1 MQDRRI
7 HDYIN
12 ELSAEEERLYE
23 RAGSGE
29 GIGPSE
35 AARLREIGIQLDQA
49 FDLLQQRAARRAAG
63 ADPGA
68 AEVRPPGVVEGY
80 EQ

>member
-12 ELSAEEERLYE
+12 ELAAEEERLYE
-23 RAGSGE
+23 RAGSGD
-29 GIGPSE
+29 GIGPHDAE
-35 AARLREIGIQLDQA
+35 RLRAIQVELDQA

-63 ADPGA
+63 ADPDA
-68 AEVRPPGVVEGY
+68 AEVRSSDVVEGY
-80 EQ
+80 ER